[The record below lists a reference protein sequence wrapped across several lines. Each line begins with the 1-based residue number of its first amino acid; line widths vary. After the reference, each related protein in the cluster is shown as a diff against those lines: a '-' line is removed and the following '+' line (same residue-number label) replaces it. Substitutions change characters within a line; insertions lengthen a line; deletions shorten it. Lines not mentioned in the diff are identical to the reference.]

1 MIGRLVRARVG
12 SRLALALGVSAVV
25 GLVACQPNGER
36 PPATHEQPDAFVP
49 LAAAPGRFVAASG
62 RIGVPIPEGPGW
74 ECIEERHGDADAAA
88 VALRC
93 RREDPRELLF
103 FAAKTHRQPADQ
115 RADAETVLM
124 SLYRADNEAFFEHV
138 EYTASRG
145 VNLAGAPGWESEL
158 LAEHERLGPVRKR
171 ERLAIVGDRV
181 FAISAEGTPALWDAH
196 AAQIEAW
203 FDSVEFATVRSRE

>member
-1 MIGRLVRARVG
+1 LIRGLIARLV
-12 SRLALALGVSAVV
+12 LLPLVV
-25 GLVACQPNGER
+25 GLLACKPDDEQV
-36 PPATHEQPDAFVP
+36 PATTHEAADEFVP
-49 LAAAPGRFVAASG
+49 LAAAPGRFLAASG
-62 RIGVPIPEGPGW
+62 RISVPVPEGLGW

-103 FAAKTHRQPADQ
+103 FAAKTHRQPIDQ

-138 EYTASRG
+138 EYTASRAAS
-145 VNLAGAPGWESEL
+145 LAGAPGWEAEL

-181 FAISAEGTPALWDAH
+181 FAISAEGTPTLWDAH
-196 AAQIEAW
+196 AAQVEAW
-203 FDSVEFATVRSRE
+203 FVGVEFATVRPRE

>member
-1 MIGRLVRARVG
+1 MMNQMDRHARHAGHGRALVLVG
-12 SRLALALGVSAVV
+12 CVL
-25 GLVACQPNGER
+25 ACQPQSEQV
-36 PPATHEQPDAFVP
+36 PAAAHESDAFVP
-49 LAAAPGRFVAASG
+49 LAAAPGRFLAASG
-62 RIGVPIPEGPGW
+62 RISVPIPEGPGW
-74 ECIEERHGDADAAA
+74 ECIEEHHGDAEAAA

-103 FAAKTHRQPADQ
+103 FAAKTHRQPSDQ

-145 VNLAGAPGWESEL
+145 ASLAGAPGWEAEL

-181 FAISAEGTPALWDAH
+181 FAISAEGTPALWDVHAH
-196 AAQIEAW
+196 EIEAW
-203 FDSVEFATVRSRE
+203 FAEVEFATVRRNQ